1 MAVPKKKTSKSKNRM
16 RQSNKALDSAN
27 VISVNNDL
35 QLSHRISIKDGIYKG
50 RVYKKVKKE
59 KISQE

>member
-16 RQSNKALDSAN
+16 RQSNKALDAAN
-27 VISVNNDL
+27 VVSVNNDF
-35 QLSHRISIKDGIYKG
+35 QLSHRVSLKEGVYKG

-59 KISQE
+59 KISEE